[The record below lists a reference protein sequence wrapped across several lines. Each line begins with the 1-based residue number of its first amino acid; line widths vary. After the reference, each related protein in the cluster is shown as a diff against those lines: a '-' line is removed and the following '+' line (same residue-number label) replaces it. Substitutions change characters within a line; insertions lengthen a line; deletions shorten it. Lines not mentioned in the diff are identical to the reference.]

1 MQATFGCVI
10 DRNSG
15 RIFYVDLLFG
25 TEFDNTFQCQLYDRN
40 QIVLLPS
47 RIDPPY
53 ITFNWSNLKITKFI
67 FFLIK

>member
-25 TEFDNTFQCQLYDRN
+25 TEFDDTFQCQLYDRN
-40 QIVLLPS
+40 RIVLLPS
-47 RIDPPY
+47 RIDPP
-53 ITFNWSNLKITKFI
+53 
-67 FFLIK
+67 